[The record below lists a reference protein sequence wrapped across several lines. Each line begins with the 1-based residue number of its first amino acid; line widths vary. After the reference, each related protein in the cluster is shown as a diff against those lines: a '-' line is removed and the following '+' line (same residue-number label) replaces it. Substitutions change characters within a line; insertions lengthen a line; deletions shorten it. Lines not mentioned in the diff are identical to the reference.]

1 MRWLG
6 LVCFLGIALASCQ
19 SKTSYSNRV
28 IYKPSYAKGFQIALA
43 NQDTVL
49 ELLNPKGEVTSS
61 ILLNR
66 NPQRIAALSTTCFY
80 FLKELNVLHLLAGQ
94 GYLDRIQDE
103 SIPLLSTQC
112 LSENGDLVKEKLLAL
127 QPDLILAIPFD
138 QQDWKALLPNA
149 EVVNIAEYLEEHP
162 LGRTEWL
169 VAIGYVLHK
178 SSQAKLVFSQIEQE
192 YLLEKSKGSAAN
204 HPRVVFAT
212 DNGSDFTVAPLHSY
226 WSTLVSDAGGDYQAH
241 DGEANQVQQTE
252 GMLTAL
258 HNADYYGE
266 LVYQPGSEGVDLVE
280 KRSVFS
286 NTPPFQNK
294 HLFYCNSA
302 HSQFF
307 DKGVM
312 QPHLMLKDLR
322 AILEN
327 NTAHQGVYFKR
338 N

>member
-19 SKTSYSNRV
+19 SNSSSSNPV

-49 ELLNPKGEVTSS
+49 ELLNPKGEITTS
-61 ILLNR
+61 ILLGR

-80 FLKELNVLHLLAGQ
+80 FLKELNALHLLAGQ

-103 SIPLLSTQC
+103 SIPNLTTQC
-112 LSENGDLVKEKLLAL
+112 LSENGDLVKERLLAL

-138 QQDWKALLPNA
+138 QQDWKAVLPHA

-178 SSQAKLVFSQIEQE
+178 SSQAKSAFSHIEQE
-192 YLLEKSKGSAAN
+192 YQLEKGKGSTAN
-204 HPRVVFAT
+204 RPRVVFAT
-212 DNGSDFTVAPLHSY
+212 DNGNDFTVAPLHSY
-226 WSTLVSDAGGDYQAH
+226 WSILVSDAGGDYQAH
-241 DGEANQVQQTE
+241 DCEANEVQQTE

-258 HNADYYGE
+258 HHADFYGE
-266 LVYQPGSEGVDLVE
+266 LVYQPGSKEVDLVE
-280 KRSVFS
+280 KRAVFAH
-286 NTPPFQNK
+286 TPPFQNK
-294 HLFYCNSA
+294 RLFYCNSA

-312 QPHLMLKDLR
+312 QPHIMLQDLR

-327 NTAHQGVYFKR
+327 NTAHEGVYFRR